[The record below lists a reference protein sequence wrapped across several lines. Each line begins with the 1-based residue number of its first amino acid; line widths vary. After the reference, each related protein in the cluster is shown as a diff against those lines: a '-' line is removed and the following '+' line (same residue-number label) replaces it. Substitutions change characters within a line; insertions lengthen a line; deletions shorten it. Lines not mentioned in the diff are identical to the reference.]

1 MARFLIMI
9 RKLMFRRHVIV
20 NLCLLLATAILG
32 PSAGAQTTSPEQRA
46 SRYLDSVRRQ
56 PSLLLAFMREM
67 PKGGDLHNH
76 LTGAIYAESFI
87 RWAAEDGLCVD
98 TKTFQLSEGGC
109 DEEGKAQAK
118 AALEDPVLYR
128 QMVDAYSMRD
138 WSSAR
143 ESGHDHFFDT
153 FFKFDRATRDHV
165 GDMLAEAAG
174 QAADDRLTY
183 LETMFAPDQ
192 GRAIRLGSNLHLSG
206 DFDWTKNL
214 DDIRKDLLGSGLEE
228 VVAAGKRNL
237 DEFEV
242 RMREDLHCGKP
253 NAEPGCGVTVRYLY
267 QVLRGLTPQQVF
279 AQILTGF
286 EMAQAD
292 PRVVGF
298 NLVMPEDWHV
308 PMRDFDLHMHM
319 IDGLRKFYPRVHI
332 SLHAGE
338 LAPGLVPDDGL
349 RFHIRESVEIGHA
362 ERIGHGVAVM
372 HERNPIGLLR
382 EMATRNVM
390 AEICLTSNDVI
401 LNVRGQEHPLP
412 MYLKYGVPV
421 ALATDD
427 EGVSRSDMTR
437 EYLRAAETYD
447 LSYSQLKRMA
457 RTSLEH
463 SFLPGTSLWSDGRE
477 FRRVAACA
485 GDSPSQKA
493 SAGCGNFL
501 AGSEKARVQWKEE
514 GEFDKFERQY

>member
-1 MARFLIMI
+1 MRESSGIGRMARFPIMLKKI
-9 RKLMFRRHVIV
+9 IWSQYLFAF
-20 NLCLLLATAILG
+20 LLVTVTF
-32 PSAGAQTTSPEQRA
+32 SAAQTATPEQRTG
-46 SRYLDSVRRQ
+46 RYLESVRRQ

-165 GDMLAEAAG
+165 GDMLAEAAA
-174 QAADDRLTY
+174 QAA
-183 LETMFAPDQ
+183 E
-192 GRAIRLGSNLHLSG
+192 
-206 DFDWTKNL
+206 
-214 DDIRKDLLGSGLEE
+214 DLLGSGLEE

-237 DEFEV
+237 DEFEA

-286 EMAQAD
+286 
-292 PRVVGF
+292 
-298 NLVMPEDWHV
+298 
-308 PMRDFDLHMHM
+308 
-319 IDGLRKFYPRVHI
+319 
-332 SLHAGE
+332 
-338 LAPGLVPDDGL
+338 
-349 RFHIRESVEIGHA
+349 
-362 ERIGHGVAVM
+362 
-372 HERNPIGLLR
+372 
-382 EMATRNVM
+382 
-390 AEICLTSNDVI
+390 
-401 LNVRGQEHPLP
+401 
-412 MYLKYGVPV
+412 
-421 ALATDD
+421 
-427 EGVSRSDMTR
+427 
-437 EYLRAAETYD
+437 
-447 LSYSQLKRMA
+447 
-457 RTSLEH
+457 
-463 SFLPGTSLWSDGRE
+463 
-477 FRRVAACA
+477 
-485 GDSPSQKA
+485 
-493 SAGCGNFL
+493 
-501 AGSEKARVQWKEE
+501 
-514 GEFDKFERQY
+514 